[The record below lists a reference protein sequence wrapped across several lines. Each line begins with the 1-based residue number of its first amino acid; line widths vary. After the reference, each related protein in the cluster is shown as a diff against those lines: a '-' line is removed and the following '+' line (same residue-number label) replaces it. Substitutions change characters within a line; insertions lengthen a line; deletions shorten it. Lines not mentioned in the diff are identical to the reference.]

1 LDLLFWMGI
10 LGAVI
15 AIGFAYIQ
23 HRKVL
28 KNDEGTPKMKEIAAA
43 IREGANAYLKRQYR
57 VVILFFSVMTAILA
71 ALAYIPLLMG
81 AEQGLVNAFI
91 PFAFLTGGFFTGLA
105 GFIGMKAAT
114 KANARTAYAA
124 QQGLNR
130 GLRVAFSSG
139 TVMGFVVA
147 GFGLLDIAAWYLILH
162 YVFRAPPDV
171 IAPVM
176 LTFGMGVAS
185 MSMFARVGGGIFT
198 KAADVGADLVGKVEA
213 GIPEDDPRNPAVIA
227 DNVGDNVGD
236 VAGMGADLYESYANA
251 LVATFAIGVA
261 AGFGSSGLLLP
272 ILIASVGIIASI
284 IGTFCVQTKE
294 GANQEGLLRSLHR
307 GTYVAGAISA
317 ITALPLTLFVARNT
331 FVRLAGTV
339 DAYIYNMYS
348 EADLMRRVVLEEGGY
363 AYYAN
368 AMWQNAWGIYASVL
382 IGLIAGFIIAH
393 STEVFT
399 SVSHKHTKELAKSSE
414 TGTAMIIIGGISLG
428 MKSAAIPIITV
439 AISII
444 LSFLVSGGWRPD
456 DPNIGFVAFNAGLYG
471 IGLAAVG
478 MLATLSVTLAAD
490 AYGPVA
496 DNAGGIAQMAGLP
509 EQVRERTDALDSL
522 GNTTAAIGKGFAIG
536 STAFTA
542 VALLVSYVNIANDQL
557 IEAGAPLIEGT
568 RWALNLQ
575 LTSPPML
582 VGLFLGAVMCFIFA
596 AYTIG
601 AVGNAAQSI
610 VKEVRRQ
617 FKEIRGLME
626 GTAKPDYASCVDI
639 CTRSAQKEMLRPAI
653 LVILAP
659 IVVGAFL
666 GVEGVVGLLA
676 GVIVTGFPMAVFM
689 LSAGGAWDN
698 AKKYIEKGRFGGKG
712 SDSHKAAVIGDTIG
726 DPLKDTTGPS
736 YNLLIT
742 LSSTVSIVFVG
753 VTIAISQAHGL
764 WVPDPAGAAYAVIE
778 ALQTGCAAA
787 AAEYVITPAV
797 ETYEA
802 VGAYFAGY
810 EATYAVEYANNVAPL
825 P

>member
-1 LDLLFWMGI
+1 MDLSYLFWLGI
-10 LGAVI
+10 AGAAL
-15 AIGFAYIQ
+15 AIGFAFIQ

-28 KNDEGTPKMKEIAAA
+28 KNSEGTDVMKEIAAA
-43 IREGANAYLKRQYR
+43 IREGANAYLRQQYK
-57 VVILFFSVMTAILA
+57 VVILFFAIMTAVLA
-71 ALAYIPLLMG
+71 ALAYIPLLLG
-81 AEQGLVNAFI
+81 QPQGLVNEFI

-114 KANARTAYAA
+114 RANARTAFAA

-147 GFGLLDIAAWYLILH
+147 GFGLFDIAAWYLILH
-162 YVFRAPPDV
+162 YVFGRGPEV

-198 KAADVGADLVGKVEA
+198 KAADVGADLVGKVEV

-261 AGFGSSGLLLP
+261 AGYGSSGLLLP
-272 ILIASVGIIASI
+272 ILIASVGIVASI

-294 GANQEGLLRSLHR
+294 KATQEGLLRSLHR
-307 GTYVAGAISA
+307 GTYIAGAISA
-317 ITALPLTLFVARNT
+317 ITALPLTLWVSYHT
-331 FVRLAGTV
+331 G
-339 DAYIYNMYS
+339 
-348 EADLMRRVVLEEGGY
+348 E
-363 AYYAN
+363 
-368 AMWQNAWGIYASVL
+368 AMWQNAWGIYISIL
-382 IGLIAGFIIAH
+382 IGLAAGFVIAH
-393 STEVFT
+393 STEVYT
-399 SVSHKHTKELAKSSE
+399 SVSHKPTKALAQASE
-414 TGTAMIIIGGISLG
+414 TGTAMIMIGGISLG

-439 AISII
+439 AVSIV
-444 LSFLVSGGWRPD
+444 LSFLISGGARAD
-456 DPNIGFVAFNAGLYG
+456 DPTIGFVAFNAGLYG

-509 EQVRERTDALDSL
+509 DEVRERTDALDSL

-542 VALLVSYVNIANDQL
+542 VALLVSYVNIANDQMINGAL
-557 IEAGAPLIEGT
+557 RTIGRVGEAYENMT
-568 RWALNLQ
+568 RTLLLQRDALFAELQAGGFVNADGWAVSLE
-575 LTSPPML
+575 LTNPPML
-582 VGLFLGAVMCFIFA
+582 VGLFLGAVMCFVFA
-596 AYTIG
+596 AFTIG

-617 FKEIRGLME
+617 FREIKGLME
-626 GTAKPDYASCVDI
+626 GTAKADYATCVDI

-653 LVILAP
+653 LVILTP
-659 IVVGAFL
+659 IVVGFFL
-666 GVEGVVGLLA
+666 GVEGVIGLLA

-712 SDSHKAAVIGDTIG
+712 SESHKAAVIGDTVG

-742 LSSTVSIVFVG
+742 LSSTVAIVFVG
-753 VTIAISQAHGL
+753 VTIAVSQLLGL
-764 WVPDPAGAAYAVIE
+764 WG
-778 ALQTGCAAA
+778 
-787 AAEYVITPAV
+787 
-797 ETYEA
+797 
-802 VGAYFAGY
+802 
-810 EATYAVEYANNVAPL
+810 
-825 P
+825 

>member
-1 LDLLFWMGI
+1 MDALFWLGI
-10 LGAVI
+10 VGAAI
-15 AIGFAYIQ
+15 AIGFAFIQ
-23 HRKVL
+23 QRRVL
-28 KNDEGTPKMKEIAAA
+28 QNSEGTDKMKEIAKA

-57 VVILFFSVMTAILA
+57 LVIIFFAVMTAILA
-71 ALAYIPLLMG
+71 ALAYIPWIFG
-81 AEQGLVNAFI
+81 APGLVNEFI

-162 YVFRAPPDV
+162 YVFERGPEV

-198 KAADVGADLVGKVEA
+198 KAADVGADLVGKVEEN
-213 GIPEDDPRNPAVIA
+213 IPEDDPRNPAVIA

-261 AGFGSSGLLLP
+261 AGYGSSGLLLP

-294 GANQEGLLRSLHR
+294 NATQESLLRSLHR

-317 ITALPLTLFVARNT
+317 VTALPLTLFVAYNT
-331 FVRLAGTV
+331 GETMWR
-339 DAYIYNMYS
+339 
-348 EADLMRRVVLEEGGY
+348 GGWG
-363 AYYAN
+363 AA
-368 AMWQNAWGIYASVL
+368 GIYASVL

-414 TGTAMIIIGGISLG
+414 RGTAMIIIGGIALG
-428 MKSAAIPIITV
+428 MKSSAVPILTV
-439 AISII
+439 GISII
-444 LSFLVSGGWRPD
+444 VSFILSGGLVQNGPE
-456 DPNIGFVAFNAGLYG
+456 GFVAFNAGLYG

-509 EQVRERTDALDSL
+509 EEVRDRTDALDSL

-557 IEAGAPLIEGT
+557 IDGIVRRLDIITDGISRTELVSRLVELGHLSEGG
-568 RWALNLQ
+568 WALNLQ
-575 LTSPPML
+575 LTNPPML
-582 VGLFLGAVMCFIFA
+582 VGLFLGAVMCFVFA
-596 AYTIG
+596 AFTIG
-601 AVGNAAQSI
+601 AVGNAAGSI
-610 VKEVRRQ
+610 VEEVRRQ
-617 FKEIRGLME
+617 FKEIVGLRE
-626 GTAKPDYASCVDI
+626 GKEGVKPDYAACVDI
-639 CTRSAQKEMLRPAI
+639 CTKSAQKEMLRPAL

-659 IVVGAFL
+659 IVIGAFL
-666 GVEGVVGLLA
+666 GPEGVIGLLS

-712 SDSHKAAVIGDTIG
+712 SESHKAAVIGDTIG

-742 LSSTVSIVFVG
+742 LSSTVAIVFVG
-753 VTIAISQAHGL
+753 VTIAISQLFGL
-764 WVPDPAGAAYAVIE
+764 W
-778 ALQTGCAAA
+778 
-787 AAEYVITPAV
+787 
-797 ETYEA
+797 
-802 VGAYFAGY
+802 
-810 EATYAVEYANNVAPL
+810 
-825 P
+825 

>member
-1 LDLLFWMGI
+1 LDALFWLGI
-10 LGAVI
+10 VGAAI
-15 AIGFAYIQ
+15 AIGFAFIQ
-23 HRKVL
+23 QRRVL
-28 KNDEGTPKMKEIAAA
+28 QNSEGTDKMKEIAKA

-57 VVILFFSVMTAILA
+57 LVIIFFAVMTAILA
-71 ALAYIPLLMG
+71 ALAYIPWIFG
-81 AEQGLVNAFI
+81 APGLVNEFI

-162 YVFRAPPDV
+162 YVFERGPEV

-198 KAADVGADLVGKVEA
+198 KAADVGADLVGKVEEN
-213 GIPEDDPRNPAVIA
+213 IPEDDPRNPAVIA

-261 AGFGSSGLLLP
+261 AGYGSSGLLLP

-294 GANQEGLLRSLHR
+294 NATQESLLRSLHR
-307 GTYVAGAISA
+307 GTYVAGGISA
-317 ITALPLTLFVARNT
+317 ITALPLTLWVAYNT
-331 FVRLAGTV
+331 GP
-339 DAYIYNMYS
+339 
-348 EADLMRRVVLEEGGY
+348 
-363 AYYAN
+363 
-368 AMWQNAWGIYASVL
+368 AMWQNAWGIYGSVL
-382 IGLIAGFIIAH
+382 IGLVAGFIIAH

-414 TGTAMIIIGGISLG
+414 RGTAMIIIGGIALG
-428 MKSAAIPIITV
+428 MKSSAIPILTV
-439 AISII
+439 GISII
-444 LSFLVSGGWRPD
+444 ISFILSGGLRPD
-456 DPNIGFVAFNAGLYG
+456 DPAIGFVAFNAGLYG

-509 EQVRERTDALDSL
+509 DEVRERTDALDSL

-557 IEAGAPLIEGT
+557 IAGGVVPNDAG
-568 RWALNLQ
+568 WALNLQ
-575 LTSPPML
+575 LTNPPML

-596 AYTIG
+596 AFTIG
-601 AVGNAAQSI
+601 AVGNAAGSI
-610 VKEVRRQ
+610 VEEVRRQ
-617 FKEIRGLME
+617 FKEIVGLRE
-626 GTAKPDYASCVDI
+626 GKEGVKPDYAACVDI
-639 CTRSAQKEMLRPAI
+639 CTKSAQKEMLRPAL

-659 IVVGAFL
+659 IVIGAFL
-666 GVEGVVGLLA
+666 GPEGVIGLLS

-712 SDSHKAAVIGDTIG
+712 SESHKAAVIGDTIG

-742 LSSTVSIVFVG
+742 LSSTVAIVFVG
-753 VTIAISQAHGL
+753 VTIAISRFMP
-764 WVPDPAGAAYAVIE
+764 W
-778 ALQTGCAAA
+778 
-787 AAEYVITPAV
+787 
-797 ETYEA
+797 
-802 VGAYFAGY
+802 
-810 EATYAVEYANNVAPL
+810 
-825 P
+825 

>member
-1 LDLLFWMGI
+1 MVGSYEYAAEVAYGGAGWMDHLFWVGI
-10 LGAVI
+10 VGAVL
-15 AIGFAYIQ
+15 AIGFAFIQ
-23 HRKVL
+23 QRKVL
-28 KNDEGTPKMKEIAAA
+28 KNSEGNETMVKIAAA

-57 VVILFFSVMTAILA
+57 VVILFFGVMTAILA
-71 ALAYIPLLMG
+71 ALAYIPYLVG
-81 AEQGLVNAFI
+81 ADQGLVNRYI

-114 KANARTAYAA
+114 KANARTAFAA

-139 TVMGFVVA
+139 TVMGFIVA
-147 GFGLLDIAAWYLILH
+147 GFGLLDIAAWYLILYH
-162 YVFRAPPDV
+162 GFGEGPEV

-198 KAADVGADLVGKVEA
+198 KAADVGADLVGKVEV

-261 AGFGSSGLLLP
+261 AGYGSSGLLLP

-294 GANQEGLLRSLHR
+294 DATQESLLRSLHR

-317 ITALPLTLFVARNT
+317 LTALPLTLWVSYNT
-331 FVRLAGTV
+331 GP
-339 DAYIYNMYS
+339 
-348 EADLMRRVVLEEGGY
+348 
-363 AYYAN
+363 
-368 AMWQNAWGIYASVL
+368 AMWRDGWGALGIYASVL

-399 SVSHKHTKELAKSSE
+399 SVSHKPTKDLAQASE
-414 TGTAMIIIGGISLG
+414 TGTAMIMIGGLSLG
-428 MKSAAIPIITV
+428 MKSAAVPILTV
-439 AISII
+439 GISII
-444 LSFLVSGGWRPD
+444 ASFILSGGLLD
-456 DPNIGFVAFNAGLYG
+456 NDPTIGFVAFNAGLYG

-509 EQVRERTDALDSL
+509 DEVRERTDALDSL

-542 VALLVSYVNIANDQL
+542 VALLVSYVNMANDQL
-557 IEAGAPLIEGT
+557 IRAALRGLDYIGYFDPYITRTGLLADPSLLGALRAENLVNEAG
-568 RWALNLQ
+568 WVLNLQ
-575 LTSPPML
+575 LTNPPML
-582 VGLFLGAVMCFIFA
+582 VGLFFGAVMCFVFA
-596 AYTIG
+596 ALTIG

-617 FKEIRGLME
+617 FKEITGLME
-626 GTAKPDYASCVDI
+626 GTAKPDYAACVDI
-639 CTRSAQKEMLRPAI
+639 CTRSAQKEMLRPAL

-659 IVVGAFL
+659 IVIGAFL

-712 SDSHKAAVIGDTIG
+712 SESHKAAVIGDTVG

-742 LSSTVSIVFVG
+742 LSSTVAIVFVG

-764 WVPDPAGAAYAVIE
+764 WAATPEVVPVEGVYEVACTGIETLRSSCVSVIDSVRN
-778 ALQTGCAAA
+778 
-787 AAEYVITPAV
+787 VIGYTP
-797 ETYEA
+797 
-802 VGAYFAGY
+802 
-810 EATYAVEYANNVAPL
+810 
-825 P
+825 

>member
-1 LDLLFWMGI
+1 MDMLFWLGI
-10 LGAVI
+10 VGAVL

-28 KNDEGTPKMKEIAAA
+28 KNDEGTDKMKEIANA

-57 VVILFFSVMTAILA
+57 LVIIFFSVMTAILA
-71 ALAYIPLLMG
+71 ALAYVPLIFG
-81 AEQGLVNAFI
+81 APGLVNEFI

-114 KANARTAYAA
+114 KANARTAFAA
-124 QQGLNR
+124 QKGLNH

-162 YVFRAPPDV
+162 YVFQRGPDV

-198 KAADVGADLVGKVEA
+198 KAADVGADLVGKVEV

-261 AGFGSSGLLLP
+261 AGYGSSGLLLP
-272 ILIASVGIIASI
+272 ILIASVGIVASI
-284 IGTFCVQTKE
+284 IGTFCVKTRE
-294 GANQEGLLRSLHR
+294 NASQENLLRSLHR
-307 GTYVAGAISA
+307 GTYVAGGISA
-317 ITALPLTLFVARNT
+317 VTALPLTLFVAYNT
-331 FVRLAGTV
+331 GETMWR
-339 DAYIYNMYS
+339 
-348 EADLMRRVVLEEGGY
+348 GGWG
-363 AYYAN
+363 AA
-368 AMWQNAWGIYASVL
+368 GIYASVL
-382 IGLIAGFIIAH
+382 IGLVAGFIIAH

-399 SVSHKHTKELAKSSE
+399 SVSHKPTKDLAQSAE
-414 TGTAMIIIGGISLG
+414 TGTAMIIIGGIALG
-428 MKSAAIPIITV
+428 MKSAAVPILTV
-439 AISII
+439 AVSTI
-444 LSFLVSGGWRPD
+444 LSFILSGGLVTNGPE
-456 DPNIGFVAFNAGLYG
+456 GFVAFNAGLYG

-509 EQVRERTDALDSL
+509 EEVRERTDALDSL

-542 VALLVSYVNIANDQL
+542 VALLVSYVNIATDQL
-557 IEAGAPLIEGT
+557 AAMGRT
-568 RWALNLQ
+568 LNLQ
-575 LTSPPML
+575 LTNPPML
-582 VGLFLGAVMCFIFA
+582 IGLFLGAVMCFVFA
-596 AYTIG
+596 AFTIG

-617 FKEIRGLME
+617 FKEIAGIMD
-626 GTAKPDYASCVDI
+626 GSAKPDYAACVDI
-639 CTRSAQKEMLRPAI
+639 CTKSAQKEMLRPAL

-666 GVEGVVGLLA
+666 GVEGVIGLLS

-742 LSSTVSIVFVG
+742 LSSTVAIVFVG
-753 VTIAISQAHGL
+753 VTIALSQLLGI
-764 WVPDPAGAAYAVIE
+764 W
-778 ALQTGCAAA
+778 
-787 AAEYVITPAV
+787 
-797 ETYEA
+797 
-802 VGAYFAGY
+802 
-810 EATYAVEYANNVAPL
+810 
-825 P
+825 

>member
-1 LDLLFWMGI
+1 LDALFWLGI
-10 LGAVI
+10 VGAAI
-15 AIGFAYIQ
+15 AIGFAFIQ
-23 HRKVL
+23 QRRVL
-28 KNDEGTPKMKEIAAA
+28 QNSEGTDKMKEIAKA

-57 VVILFFSVMTAILA
+57 LVIIFFAVMTAILA
-71 ALAYIPLLMG
+71 ALAYIPWIFG
-81 AEQGLVNAFI
+81 APGLVNEFI

-162 YVFRAPPDV
+162 YVFERGPEV

-198 KAADVGADLVGKVEA
+198 KAADVGADLVGKVEEN
-213 GIPEDDPRNPAVIA
+213 IPEDDPRNPAVIA

-261 AGFGSSGLLLP
+261 AGYGSSGLLLP

-294 GANQEGLLRSLHR
+294 NATQESLLRSLHR

-317 ITALPLTLFVARNT
+317 VTALPLTLWVAYNT
-331 FVRLAGTV
+331 GP
-339 DAYIYNMYS
+339 
-348 EADLMRRVVLEEGGY
+348 
-363 AYYAN
+363 
-368 AMWQNAWGIYASVL
+368 AMWQNAWGIYGSVL

-414 TGTAMIIIGGISLG
+414 RGTAMIIIGGIALG
-428 MKSAAIPIITV
+428 MKSSAIPILTV
-439 AISII
+439 GISII
-444 LSFLVSGGWRPD
+444 ISFILSGGLRPD
-456 DPNIGFVAFNAGLYG
+456 DPAIGFVAFNAGLYG

-509 EQVRERTDALDSL
+509 EEVRDRTDALDSL

-557 IEAGAPLIEGT
+557 IAGGVVPNDAG
-568 RWALNLQ
+568 WALNLQ
-575 LTSPPML
+575 LTNPPML
-582 VGLFLGAVMCFIFA
+582 VGLFLGAVMCFVFA
-596 AYTIG
+596 AFTIG
-601 AVGNAAQSI
+601 AVGNAAGSI
-610 VKEVRRQ
+610 VEEVRRQ
-617 FKEIRGLME
+617 FKEIVGLRE
-626 GTAKPDYASCVDI
+626 GKEGVKPDYAACVDI
-639 CTRSAQKEMLRPAI
+639 CTKSAQKEMLRPAL

-659 IVVGAFL
+659 IVIGAFL
-666 GVEGVVGLLA
+666 GPEGVIGLLS

-712 SDSHKAAVIGDTIG
+712 SESHKAAVIGDTIG

-742 LSSTVSIVFVG
+742 LSSTVAIVFVG
-753 VTIAISQAHGL
+753 VTIAISQFMP
-764 WVPDPAGAAYAVIE
+764 W
-778 ALQTGCAAA
+778 
-787 AAEYVITPAV
+787 
-797 ETYEA
+797 
-802 VGAYFAGY
+802 
-810 EATYAVEYANNVAPL
+810 
-825 P
+825 

>member
-1 LDLLFWMGI
+1 MDLSNLFWLGI
-10 LGAVI
+10 LGAAL
-15 AIGFAYIQ
+15 AIGFAFIQ

-28 KNDEGTPKMKEIAAA
+28 KNEEGTDKMKEIAAA

-57 VVILFFSVMTAILA
+57 LVILFFSVMTAILA
-71 ALAYIPLLMG
+71 ALAYIPWIFG
-81 AEQGLVNAFI
+81 APGLVNEFI

-114 KANARTAYAA
+114 RANARTAYAA

-139 TVMGFVVA
+139 TVMGFIVA

-162 YVFRAPPDV
+162 YVFERGPEV

-261 AGFGSSGLLLP
+261 AGYGSSGLLLP

-284 IGTFCVQTKE
+284 IGTFCVKTKE
-294 GANQEGLLRSLHR
+294 EATQEGLLRSLHR

-317 ITALPLTLFVARNT
+317 ITALPLTWFVANNT
-331 FVRLAGTV
+331 
-339 DAYIYNMYS
+339 YIYV
-348 EADLMRRVVLEEGGY
+348 EGVRVLSGM
-363 AYYAN
+363 A
-368 AMWQNAWGIYASVL
+368 QNVWGIYGSVL
-382 IGLIAGFIIAH
+382 IGLVAGFIIAH

-399 SVSHKHTKELAKSSE
+399 SVSHKHTKKLAESSE
-414 TGTAMIIIGGISLG
+414 TGSAMIIIGGISLG
-428 MKSAAIPIITV
+428 MKSAAIPILTV
-439 AISII
+439 GISII
-444 LSFLVSGGWRPD
+444 ASYLISGGWRPD
-456 DPNIGFVAFNAGLYG
+456 DPSIGFVAFNAGLYG

-509 EQVRERTDALDSL
+509 DEVRERTDALDSL

-557 IEAGAPLIEGT
+557 IRAGLRALGLYYPEMTRTELLGMPYLLERLTEGGFVGDAG
-568 RWALNLQ
+568 WALNLQ
-575 LTSPPML
+575 LTNPPML

-596 AYTIG
+596 ALTIG

-610 VKEVRRQ
+610 VREVRRQ
-617 FKEIRGLME
+617 FKEIVGLME
-626 GTAKPDYASCVDI
+626 GKAKPDYASCVDI
-639 CTRSAQKEMLRPAI
+639 CTRSAQKEMLRPAL

-666 GVEGVVGLLA
+666 GVEGVIGLLA

-712 SDSHKAAVIGDTIG
+712 SDSHKAAVIGDTVG

-742 LSSTVSIVFVG
+742 LSSTVAIVFVG
-753 VTIAISQAHGL
+753 VTIALSQLLNL
-764 WVPDPAGAAYAVIE
+764 W
-778 ALQTGCAAA
+778 
-787 AAEYVITPAV
+787 
-797 ETYEA
+797 
-802 VGAYFAGY
+802 
-810 EATYAVEYANNVAPL
+810 
-825 P
+825 

>member
-1 LDLLFWMGI
+1 MDMLFWLGI
-10 LGAVI
+10 AGAAV
-15 AIGFAYIQ
+15 AIGFALFQ
-23 HRKVL
+23 QRKVL
-28 KNDEGTPKMKEIAAA
+28 QNSEGTDKMKEIAEA

-57 VVILFFSVMTAILA
+57 VVIIFFAVMTAILA
-71 ALAYIPLLMG
+71 ALAYIPLIFG
-81 AEQGLVNAFI
+81 VPGLVNEFI

-114 KANARTAYAA
+114 RANARTAFAA

-139 TVMGFVVA
+139 TVMGFIVA

-162 YVFRAPPDV
+162 YVFQRGPDV

-198 KAADVGADLVGKVEA
+198 KAADVGADLVGKVEEN
-213 GIPEDDPRNPAVIA
+213 IPEDDPRNPAVIA

-261 AGFGSSGLLLP
+261 AGYGSSGLLLP

-294 GANQEGLLRSLHR
+294 DATQENLLRSLHR

-317 ITALPLTLFVARNT
+317 VTALPLTLWVSYNT
-331 FVRLAGTV
+331 GP
-339 DAYIYNMYS
+339 
-348 EADLMRRVVLEEGGY
+348 
-363 AYYAN
+363 
-368 AMWQNAWGIYASVL
+368 AMWQNAWGIYGSIL

-399 SVSHKHTKELAKSSE
+399 SVSHRHTRELAAASE
-414 TGTAMIIIGGISLG
+414 RGTAMIIIGGIALG
-428 MKSAAIPIITV
+428 MKSAAVPILTV
-439 AISII
+439 GISIVISFI
-444 LSFLVSGGWRPD
+444 LSGGLRPD
-456 DPNIGFVAFNAGLYG
+456 DPLIGFVAFNAGLYG

-509 EQVRERTDALDSL
+509 EEVRERTDALDSL

-557 IEAGAPLIEGT
+557 IAAGAPVTDG
-568 RWALNLQ
+568 WALNLQ
-575 LTSPPML
+575 LTNPPML
-582 VGLFLGAVMCFIFA
+582 VGLFLGAVMCFVFA
-596 AYTIG
+596 AFTIG
-601 AVGNAAQSI
+601 AVGNAAGSI
-610 VKEVRRQ
+610 VEEVRRQ
-617 FKEIRGLME
+617 FKQIAGLRE
-626 GTAKPDYASCVDI
+626 GKEGVKPDYAACVDI
-639 CTRSAQKEMLRPAI
+639 CTKSAQKEMLRPAL

-659 IVVGAFL
+659 IVIGAFL
-666 GVEGVVGLLA
+666 GVEGVIGLLS

-742 LSSTVSIVFVG
+742 LSSTVAIVFVG
-753 VTIAISQAHGL
+753 VTIALSQLLNL
-764 WVPDPAGAAYAVIE
+764 W
-778 ALQTGCAAA
+778 
-787 AAEYVITPAV
+787 
-797 ETYEA
+797 
-802 VGAYFAGY
+802 
-810 EATYAVEYANNVAPL
+810 
-825 P
+825 

>member
-1 LDLLFWMGI
+1 MDLSLLFWSGI
-10 LGAVI
+10 VAAAL
-15 AIGFAYIQ
+15 AIGFAFVQ

-28 KNDEGTPKMKEIAAA
+28 GNSEGTDKMKEIASA

-57 VVILFFSVMTAILA
+57 LVILFFSVMTAVLA
-71 ALAYIPLLMG
+71 ALAYIPLAFG
-81 AEQGLVNAFI
+81 APGLVNEFI

-114 KANARTAYAA
+114 QANARTAFAA

-139 TVMGFVVA
+139 TVMGFIVA

-162 YVFRAPPDV
+162 YVFERGPEV

-198 KAADVGADLVGKVEA
+198 KAADVGADLVGKVEV

-261 AGFGSSGLLLP
+261 AGYGSSGLLLP
-272 ILIASVGIIASI
+272 MLIASVGIVASI

-294 GANQEGLLRSLHR
+294 KATQESLLRSLHR
-307 GTYVAGAISA
+307 GTYIAGAISA
-317 ITALPLTLFVARNT
+317 VTALPLVLWVS
-331 FVRLAGTV
+331 
-339 DAYIYNMYS
+339 YS
-348 EADLMRRVVLEEGGY
+348 TGD
-363 AYYAN
+363 
-368 AMWQNAWGIYASVL
+368 AMWRGGWGAAGIYGSVL

-399 SVSHKHTKELAKSSE
+399 SVSHKPTKELAGSSE
-414 TGTAMIIIGGISLG
+414 TGTAMIMIGGISLG
-428 MKSAAIPIITV
+428 MKSAAIPVLTV
-439 AISII
+439 GISII
-444 LSFLVSGGWRPD
+444 ISYIISGGLLPNNPD
-456 DPNIGFVAFNAGLYG
+456 TGFVAFNAGLYG

-509 EQVRERTDALDSL
+509 DEVRERTDALDSL

-557 IEAGAPLIEGT
+557 IGAAIRRLGAAYEGMADVVTRTVLLQHENLFPLLRDGGFVNEEG
-568 RWALNLQ
+568 WALNLQ
-575 LTSPPML
+575 LTNPPML
-582 VGLFLGAVMCFIFA
+582 VGLFFGAVMCFIFA
-596 AYTIG
+596 ALTIG

-610 VKEVRRQ
+610 VREVRRQ
-617 FKEIRGLME
+617 FKEIVGLME
-626 GTAKPDYASCVDI
+626 GKAKPDYAACVDI
-639 CTRSAQKEMLRPAI
+639 CTRSAQKEMLRPAL

-659 IVVGAFL
+659 VVL
-666 GVEGVVGLLA
+666 GSLLGPEGVIGLLT

-712 SDSHKAAVIGDTIG
+712 SDSHKAAVIGDTVG

-742 LSSTVSIVFVG
+742 LSSTVAIVFVG
-753 VTIAISQAHGL
+753 VVIAISQMMP
-764 WVPDPAGAAYAVIE
+764 W
-778 ALQTGCAAA
+778 
-787 AAEYVITPAV
+787 
-797 ETYEA
+797 
-802 VGAYFAGY
+802 
-810 EATYAVEYANNVAPL
+810 
-825 P
+825 

>member
-1 LDLLFWMGI
+1 MDALFWLGI
-10 LGAVI
+10 VGAVI
-15 AIGFAYIQ
+15 AIGFAFIQ
-23 HRKVL
+23 QRRVL
-28 KNDEGTPKMKEIAAA
+28 KNSEGNDKMKEIAKA

-57 VVILFFSVMTAILA
+57 LVIIFFAVMTAILA
-71 ALAYIPLLMG
+71 ALAYIPWIFG
-81 AEQGLVNAFI
+81 APGLVNEFI

-162 YVFRAPPDV
+162 YVFERGPEV

-198 KAADVGADLVGKVEA
+198 KAADVGADLVGKVEEN
-213 GIPEDDPRNPAVIA
+213 IPEDDPRNPAVIA

-261 AGFGSSGLLLP
+261 AGYGSSGLLLP

-284 IGTFCVQTKE
+284 VGTFCVQTKE
-294 GANQEGLLRSLHR
+294 NATQESLLRSLHR

-317 ITALPLTLFVARNT
+317 ITALPLTWFVANNT
-331 FVRLAGTV
+331 YVYVDGVR
-339 DAYIYNMYS
+339 
-348 EADLMRRVVLEEGGY
+348 VLSGM
-363 AYYAN
+363 A
-368 AMWQNAWGIYASVL
+368 QNVWGIYGSVL
-382 IGLIAGFIIAH
+382 IGLVAGFIIAH

-414 TGTAMIIIGGISLG
+414 RGTAMIIIGGIALG
-428 MKSAAIPIITV
+428 MKSSAIPILTV
-439 AISII
+439 GISII
-444 LSFLVSGGWRPD
+444 ISFIFSGGLRPD
-456 DPNIGFVAFNAGLYG
+456 DPTIGFVAFNAGLYG

-509 EQVRERTDALDSL
+509 DEVRERTDALDSL

-557 IEAGAPLIEGT
+557 IAGGVVPNDAG
-568 RWALNLQ
+568 WALNLQ
-575 LTSPPML
+575 LTNPPML
-582 VGLFLGAVMCFIFA
+582 VGLFLGAVMCFVFA
-596 AYTIG
+596 AFTIG
-601 AVGNAAQSI
+601 AVGNAAGSI
-610 VKEVRRQ
+610 VEEVRRQ
-617 FKEIRGLME
+617 FKEIVGLRE
-626 GTAKPDYASCVDI
+626 GKEGVKPDYAACVDI
-639 CTRSAQKEMLRPAI
+639 CTKSAQKEMLRPAL

-659 IVVGAFL
+659 IVIGAFL
-666 GVEGVVGLLA
+666 GPEGVIGLLS

-742 LSSTVSIVFVG
+742 LSSTV
-753 VTIAISQAHGL
+753 
-764 WVPDPAGAAYAVIE
+764 
-778 ALQTGCAAA
+778 
-787 AAEYVITPAV
+787 
-797 ETYEA
+797 
-802 VGAYFAGY
+802 
-810 EATYAVEYANNVAPL
+810 
-825 P
+825 

>member
-1 LDLLFWMGI
+1 LDALFWLGI
-10 LGAVI
+10 VGAVI
-15 AIGFAYIQ
+15 AIGFAFIQ
-23 HRKVL
+23 QRRVL
-28 KNDEGTPKMKEIAAA
+28 KNSEGNDKMKEIAKA

-57 VVILFFSVMTAILA
+57 LVIIFFAVMTAILA
-71 ALAYIPLLMG
+71 ALAYIPWIFG
-81 AEQGLVNAFI
+81 APGLVNEFI

-162 YVFRAPPDV
+162 YVFERGPEV

-198 KAADVGADLVGKVEA
+198 KAADVGADLVGKVEEN
-213 GIPEDDPRNPAVIA
+213 IPEDDPRNPAVIA

-261 AGFGSSGLLLP
+261 AGYGSSGLLLP

-284 IGTFCVQTKE
+284 VGTFCVQTKE
-294 GANQEGLLRSLHR
+294 NATQESLLRSLHR

-317 ITALPLTLFVARNT
+317 ITALPLTWFVANNT
-331 FVRLAGTV
+331 YVYVDGVR
-339 DAYIYNMYS
+339 
-348 EADLMRRVVLEEGGY
+348 VLSGM
-363 AYYAN
+363 A
-368 AMWQNAWGIYASVL
+368 QNVWGIYGSVL
-382 IGLIAGFIIAH
+382 IGLVAGFIIAH

-414 TGTAMIIIGGISLG
+414 RGTAMIIIGGIALG
-428 MKSAAIPIITV
+428 MKSSAIPILTV
-439 AISII
+439 GISII
-444 LSFLVSGGWRPD
+444 ISFIFSGGLRPD
-456 DPNIGFVAFNAGLYG
+456 DPTIGFVAFNAGLYG

-509 EQVRERTDALDSL
+509 DEVRERTDALDSL

-557 IEAGAPLIEGT
+557 IAGGVVPNDAG
-568 RWALNLQ
+568 WALNLQ
-575 LTSPPML
+575 LTNPPML
-582 VGLFLGAVMCFIFA
+582 VGLFLGAVMCFVFA
-596 AYTIG
+596 AFTIG
-601 AVGNAAQSI
+601 AVGNAAGSI
-610 VKEVRRQ
+610 VEEVRRQ
-617 FKEIRGLME
+617 FKEIVGLRE
-626 GTAKPDYASCVDI
+626 GKEGVKPDYAACVDI
-639 CTRSAQKEMLRPAI
+639 CTKSAQKEMLRPAL

-659 IVVGAFL
+659 IVIGAFL
-666 GVEGVVGLLA
+666 GPEGVIGLLS

-742 LSSTVSIVFVG
+742 LSSTVAIVFVG
-753 VTIAISQAHGL
+753 VTIAISQLFGL
-764 WVPDPAGAAYAVIE
+764 W
-778 ALQTGCAAA
+778 
-787 AAEYVITPAV
+787 
-797 ETYEA
+797 
-802 VGAYFAGY
+802 
-810 EATYAVEYANNVAPL
+810 
-825 P
+825 

>member
-1 LDLLFWMGI
+1 LEITHGIPEWMNHLFWIGI
-10 LGAVI
+10 AGAVL
-15 AIGFAYIQ
+15 AIGFALFQ
-23 HRKVL
+23 QRKVL
-28 KNDEGTPKMKEIAAA
+28 QNSEGTDKMKEIAEA
-43 IREGANAYLKRQYR
+43 IREGANAYLRRQYR
-57 VVILFFSVMTAILA
+57 VVIIFFAVMTAILA
-71 ALAYIPLLMG
+71 ALAYIPLLLG
-81 AEQGLVNAFI
+81 ADQGLVNAFI

-162 YVFRAPPDV
+162 FVFQEGPEV

-198 KAADVGADLVGKVEA
+198 KAADVGADLVGKVEEN
-213 GIPEDDPRNPAVIA
+213 IPEDDPRNPAVIA

-261 AGFGSSGLLLP
+261 AGYGSSGLLLP

-294 GANQEGLLRSLHR
+294 NATQESLLRSLHK
-307 GTYVAGAISA
+307 GTYVAGIISA
-317 ITALPLTLFVARNT
+317 VTALPLTLW
-331 FVRLAGTV
+331 
-339 DAYIYNMYS
+339 ISYS
-348 EADLMRRVVLEEGGY
+348 TGE
-363 AYYAN
+363 
-368 AMWQNAWGIYASVL
+368 AMWRGGWGAAGIYASVL

-414 TGTAMIIIGGISLG
+414 RGTAMIIIGGISLG
-428 MKSAAIPIITV
+428 MKSASVPILTV
-439 AISII
+439 GISII
-444 LSFLVSGGWRPD
+444 ISFILSGGLLPD
-456 DPNIGFVAFNAGLYG
+456 NPEIGFVAFNAGLYG

-509 EQVRERTDALDSL
+509 EEVRDRTDALDSL

-557 IEAGAPLIEGT
+557 IAAGAPAVDG
-568 RWALNLQ
+568 WAVNLQ
-575 LTSPPML
+575 LTNPPML
-582 VGLFLGAVMCFIFA
+582 VGLFLGAVMCFVFA
-596 AYTIG
+596 ALTIG
-601 AVGNAAQSI
+601 AVGNAAGSI
-610 VKEVRRQ
+610 VEEVRRQ
-617 FKEIRGLME
+617 FKEIIGLRE
-626 GTAKPDYASCVDI
+626 GREGVKPDYAACVDI
-639 CTRSAQKEMLRPAI
+639 CTKSAQKEMLRPAL

-659 IVVGAFL
+659 IVIGAFL
-666 GVEGVVGLLA
+666 GVEGVIGLLS

-753 VTIAISQAHGL
+753 VTIAISRLLGL
-764 WVPDPAGAAYAVIE
+764 WG
-778 ALQTGCAAA
+778 
-787 AAEYVITPAV
+787 
-797 ETYEA
+797 
-802 VGAYFAGY
+802 
-810 EATYAVEYANNVAPL
+810 
-825 P
+825 

>member
-1 LDLLFWMGI
+1 MSALFWLGI
-10 LGAVI
+10 AGAAL
-15 AIGFAYIQ
+15 AIGFAFIQ

-28 KNDEGTPKMKEIAAA
+28 KNEEGTDKMKEIAAA

-57 VVILFFSVMTAILA
+57 VVILFFAVMTAILA
-71 ALAYIPLLMG
+71 ALAYIPLLAG

-162 YVFRAPPDV
+162 YVFGEGPDV

-261 AGFGSSGLLLP
+261 AGYGSSGLLLP

-294 GANQEGLLRSLHR
+294 NATQENLLRSLHR

-317 ITALPLTLFVARNT
+317 ITALPLTLWVAYT
-331 FVRLAGTV
+331 TGP
-339 DAYIYNMYS
+339 
-348 EADLMRRVVLEEGGY
+348 
-363 AYYAN
+363 
-368 AMWQNAWGIYASVL
+368 AMWQNAGGIYGSIL

-393 STEVFT
+393 STEVYT
-399 SVSHKHTKELAKSSE
+399 SVSHKPTKELAKASE
-414 TGTAMIIIGGISLG
+414 TGTAMIIIGGIALG
-428 MKSAAIPIITV
+428 MKSAAVPILTV
-439 AISII
+439 GISII
-444 LSFLVSGGWRPD
+444 ASFILSGGLRPD
-456 DPNIGFVAFNAGLYG
+456 DPLIGFVAFNAGLYG

-509 EQVRERTDALDSL
+509 EEVRERTDALDSL

-557 IEAGAPLIEGT
+557 IAGGAPLIEGT

-582 VGLFLGAVMCFIFA
+582 VGLFLGAVMCFVFA
-596 AYTIG
+596 AFTIG

-617 FKEIRGLME
+617 FKEITGLMA
-626 GTAKPDYASCVDI
+626 GTAKPDYAACVDI
-639 CTRSAQKEMLRPAI
+639 CTKSAQKEMLRPAI

-666 GVEGVVGLLA
+666 GVEGVIGLLA

-764 WVPDPAGAAYAVIE
+764 WAPAEIAYAALE
-778 ALQTGCAAA
+778 ALQGYAACAAEA
-787 AAEYVITPAV
+787 LQGYAAGGYAPPVEFQVLYANGAAEYANGAAAYTP
-797 ETYEA
+797 
-802 VGAYFAGY
+802 
-810 EATYAVEYANNVAPL
+810 
-825 P
+825 

>member
-1 LDLLFWMGI
+1 MSRGIYAAKQEDIKLDALFWLGI
-10 LGAVI
+10 VGAAI
-15 AIGFAYIQ
+15 AIGFAFIQ
-23 HRKVL
+23 QRRVL
-28 KNDEGTPKMKEIAAA
+28 QNSEGTDKMKEIAKA

-57 VVILFFSVMTAILA
+57 LVIIFFAVMTAILA
-71 ALAYIPLLMG
+71 ALAYIPLLAG
-81 AEQGLVNAFI
+81 ADQGLVNAYI

-114 KANARTAYAA
+114 RANARTAYAA

-162 YVFRAPPDV
+162 YVFQEPHYV

-261 AGFGSSGLLLP
+261 AGYGSSGLLLP

-294 GANQEGLLRSLHR
+294 NATQESLLHSLHR
-307 GTYVAGAISA
+307 GTYVAGIISA
-317 ITALPLTLFVARNT
+317 VTALPLTLFVALNT
-331 FVRLAGTV
+331 TVNIGGNYVRPMWDGPRLPFG
-339 DAYIYNMYS
+339 
-348 EADLMRRVVLEEGGY
+348 EEGLWIGP
-363 AYYAN
+363 
-368 AMWQNAWGIYASVL
+368 WGTYLSIL
-382 IGLIAGFIIAH
+382 IGLAAGFIIAH
-393 STEVFT
+393 STEVYT
-399 SVSHKHTKELAKSSE
+399 SVSHKPTKDLAQASE
-414 TGTAMIIIGGISLG
+414 TGTAMIIIGGIALG
-428 MKSAAIPIITV
+428 MKSTAIPILTV
-439 AISII
+439 GISTI
-444 LSFLVSGGWRPD
+444 LSFILSGGLAG
-456 DPNIGFVAFNAGLYG
+456 NVAELGFYGFNAGLYG

-509 EQVRERTDALDSL
+509 DEVRDRTDALDSL

-542 VALLVSYVNIANDQL
+542 VALLVSYVNIATDQL
-557 IEAGAPLIEGT
+557 EEVGRT
-568 RWALNLQ
+568 LNLQ
-575 LTSPPML
+575 LTNPPML
-582 VGLFLGAVMCFIFA
+582 IGLFLGAVMCFVFA
-596 AYTIG
+596 AFTIG

-617 FKEIRGLME
+617 FKEIKGLME

-639 CTRSAQKEMLRPAI
+639 CTKSAQKEMLRPAI

-666 GVEGVVGLLA
+666 GVEGVIGLLS

-712 SDSHKAAVIGDTIG
+712 SESHKAAVIGDTIG

-742 LSSTVSIVFVG
+742 LSSTVAIVFVG
-753 VTIAISQAHGL
+753 VTIAISQLLGL
-764 WVPDPAGAAYAVIE
+764 W
-778 ALQTGCAAA
+778 
-787 AAEYVITPAV
+787 
-797 ETYEA
+797 
-802 VGAYFAGY
+802 
-810 EATYAVEYANNVAPL
+810 
-825 P
+825 